1 MKTRS
6 YVILSLVLAALVIGS
21 LYIGA
26 QRGDLEGADGKAE
39 EAIIELD
46 PDYEPWMDNLWE
58 IPSGEV
64 ESAIFAIQ
72 AGIGG
77 IVIGYV
83 IGVMK
88 GAKNNNKSV

>member
-1 MKTRS
+1 MKTRNYIVLS
-6 YVILSLVLAALVIGS
+6 VILAALVIGS

-26 QRGDLEGADGKAE
+26 KNGDLEGADGKAE
-39 EAIIELD
+39 ELIAEIN

-58 IPSGEV
+58 IPSGEI

-72 AGIGG
+72 AGVGG
-77 IVIGYV
+77 IVIGYI